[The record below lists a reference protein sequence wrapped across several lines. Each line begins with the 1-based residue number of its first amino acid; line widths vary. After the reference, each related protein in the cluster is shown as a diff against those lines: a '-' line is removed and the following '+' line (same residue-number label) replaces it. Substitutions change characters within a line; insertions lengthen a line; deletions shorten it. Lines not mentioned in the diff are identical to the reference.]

1 MARGAAVAAT
11 LATATG
17 SLPARGVAATA
28 AQVFSPGGV
37 AWDDEGTIVFV
48 GAADDLPEEPVT
60 LGRIDEGTIVP
71 GFVDCHV
78 HLPFVGWRADEYEA
92 RLAGESYRDLH
103 GREGGI
109 FRSARMLAEAEDD
122 EVLAFSMALLRR
134 DGLPRDDRHGAEDR
148 VRAERRGRAPAAPA
162 RAAARRRGPQTCS
175 VTLLACHAIPEGRS
189 RGGLGGGRVRRADP
203 GCRGGLARGRG
214 RHLRRGHR
222 VLARGPRAG
231 GGGGLGRRAAAPG
244 ARGPARAERGGRG
257 RRRPGGAER
266 RPPEPRERRGRR
278 GARHLGH
285 RRGPP
290 PRLDLHAPGGAGA
303 RRCAP
308 GRRRRPRDRHR
319 PQPRDVADLLDA
331 RDDRDRVLAL
341 RDVADRGARRRDREP
356 RVGPRPRRPAR
367 HARGRQARRPRAPR
381 RPDVRPRPVPTGTR
395 PGRRRP

>member
-1 MARGAAVAAT
+1 M
-11 LATATG
+11 
-17 SLPARGVAATA
+17 
-28 AQVFSPGGV
+28 
-37 AWDDEGTIVFV
+37 
-48 GAADDLPEEPVT
+48 T

-109 FRSARMLAEAEDD
+109 FRSARMLADAEDD
-122 EVLAFSMALLRR
+122 EVLAFSMALLR
-134 DGLPRDDRHGAEDR
+134 DMASLGTTATELKSGYGLSVEGELRQLRLA
-148 VRAERRGRAPAAPA
+148 RRLAD
-162 RAAARRRGPQTCS
+162 AAAQTCS

-189 RGGLGGGRVRRADP
+189 REDWVAAACDELIPAAAADS
-203 GCRGGLARGRG
+203 LGRG

-257 RRRPGGAER
+257 RRRPGSAER

-278 GARHLGH
+278 GPRHLGH
-285 RRGPP
+285 RRGPA
-290 PRLDLHAPGGAGA
+290 PRLDLHASRGAGA

-308 GRRRRPRDRHR
+308 RRRRRPRDRHR
-319 PQPRDVADLLDA
+319 PEPRDVADLLDA
-331 RDDRDRVLAL
+331 GDDRDRVLAL
-341 RDVADRGARRRDREP
+341 RDVDDEALVAATANPAWVLGLDDRLGTLEDGKRADLVLLDGPTFAHVRTDRDTTRSTTVIGGEP
-356 RVGPRPRRPAR
+356 VAV
-367 HARGRQARRPRAPR
+367 A
-381 RPDVRPRPVPTGTR
+381 D
-395 PGRRRP
+395 

>member
-28 AQVFSPGGV
+28 ARVYSPGGV

-109 FRSARMLAEAEDD
+109 FRSARMLADAEDD
-122 EVLAFSMALLRR
+122 EVLAFSMALLREMASLGTTATELKS
-134 DGLPRDDRHGAEDR
+134 GLRT
-148 VRAERRGRAPAAPA
+148 ERRGRAPAAPTRRRLA
-162 RAAARRRGPQTCS
+162 DAAAQTCS
-175 VTLLACHAIPEGRS
+175 VTLLACHASPRAGR
-189 RGGLGGGRVRRADP
+189 GRTGWRPRATSDP
-203 GCRGGLARGRG
+203 GRRGGLARGRG

-244 ARGPARAERGGRG
+244 ARGPARAERGGEAAAL
-257 RRRPGGAER
+257 GAR
-266 RPPEPRERRGRR
+266 SADPPEPRERRGRR

-285 RRGPP
+285 RRGPA

-308 GRRRRPRDRHR
+308 GRRRRPRD
-319 PQPRDVADLLDA
+319 P
-331 RDDRDRVLAL
+331 
-341 RDVADRGARRRDREP
+341 
-356 RVGPRPRRPAR
+356 
-367 HARGRQARRPRAPR
+367 
-381 RPDVRPRPVPTGTR
+381 PT
-395 PGRRRP
+395 

>member
-28 AQVFSPGGV
+28 AQVYSPGGV

-109 FRSARMLAEAEDD
+109 FRSARMLADAEDD
-122 EVLAFSMALLRR
+122 EVLAFSTALLR
-134 DGLPRDDRHGAEDR
+134 DGLPRTTATELKSGYGLSVEGELRQLRLA
-148 VRAERRGRAPAAPA
+148 RRLAD
-162 RAAARRRGPQTCS
+162 AAAQTCS
-175 VTLLACHAIPEGRS
+175 VTLLACHAIPEVA
-189 RGGLGGGRVRRADP
+189 GGLGGGRVRRADP
-203 GCRGGLARGRG
+203 GGRGGLARGRG

-244 ARGPARAERGGRG
+244 ARGPARAERG
-257 RRRPGGAER
+257 RP
-266 RPPEPRERRGRR
+266 RPPPPWERAAPTHLNHVSDAGSRRSAPRTPSRSCS
-278 GARHLGH
+278 
-285 RRGPP
+285 P
-290 PRLDLHAPGGAGA
+290 PRRSRLA
-303 RRCAP
+303 
-308 GRRRRPRDRHR
+308 RRRRPS
-319 PQPRDVADLLDA
+319 
-331 RDDRDRVLAL
+331 L
-341 RDVADRGARRRDREP
+341 RSTT
-356 RVGPRPRRPAR
+356 PAPPSR
-367 HARGRQARRPRAPR
+367 SP
-381 RPDVRPRPVPTGTR
+381 PT
-395 PGRRRP
+395 